1 METFSSSVNNA
12 SRTARNPRSVDAL
25 IDRCE
30 GAYSK
35 ATLKSYRTDLRAFAA
50 WCTDQELDW
59 LPARSETVAAYVDS
73 LCPALTPG
81 TLKRR
86 LSAIGFAH
94 RYSDLPCPLV
104 ASSVTLAIRRAERKK
119 PSRPAQAHG
128 MTREI
133 LARLIE
139 GCGDDLLGLRDA
151 ALLSVGYDTLCR
163 SAEICAMQVNHV
175 RPGAG
180 DVWSILIPR
189 SKADQAGAGRIAWLS
204 PDTTQRVSAW
214 VEAAGIVEGALFR
227 SVHQA
232 RPADTPL
239 NVSSVQ
245 RLVKRAAKRAGV
257 PYEVVKSLSGH
268 SMRIGAAQDMMV
280 AGFDSL
286 AIMQAG
292 GWKTQHV
299 LLRYVENAS
308 TRVMHERRWKA
319 LAGAQT

>member
-1 METFSSSVNNA
+1 METFSHPVNHA
-12 SRTARNPRSVDAL
+12 SAPSRNPRLVNAL

-30 GAYSK
+30 GAYSR
-35 ATLKSYRTDLRAFAA
+35 ATLKSYRTDLKAFTS
-50 WCTDQELDW
+50 WCAERGADW
-59 LPARSETVAAYVDS
+59 LPATSQTVAAYVDAI
-73 LCPALTPG
+73 CPLVTPG

-94 RYSDLPCPLV
+94 RYSDLPCPVV
-104 ASSVTLAIRRAERKK
+104 ASSVTLAIRRAERRK
-119 PSRPAQAHG
+119 PSRPSQAHG

-133 LARLIE
+133 LSQLVD
-139 GCGDDLLGLRDA
+139 GCGENLLGLRDA

-163 SAEICAMQVNHV
+163 SAEICAMEVGHV
-175 RPGAG
+175 RAGAG
-180 DVWSILIPR
+180 ETWSILIPR
-189 SKADQAGAGRIAWLS
+189 SKSDQSGAGRIAWLS
-204 PDTTQRVSAW
+204 PETTRRVSAW
-214 VEAAGIVEGALFR
+214 LEAARIVEGPLFR
-227 SVHQA
+227 SVHRA
-232 RPADTPL
+232 RPAETPL

-257 PYEVVKSLSGH
+257 PYEVVKGLSGH

-308 TRVMHERRWKA
+308 TRAMHERRWKA
-319 LAGAQT
+319 LAEKAA

>member
-1 METFSSSVNNA
+1 
-12 SRTARNPRSVDAL
+12 
-25 IDRCE
+25 
-30 GAYSK
+30 
-35 ATLKSYRTDLRAFAA
+35 
-50 WCTDQELDW
+50 
-59 LPARSETVAAYVDS
+59 
-73 LCPALTPG
+73 
-81 TLKRR
+81 
-86 LSAIGFAH
+86 
-94 RYSDLPCPLV
+94 
-104 ASSVTLAIRRAERKK
+104 
-119 PSRPAQAHG
+119 

-163 SAEICAMQVNHV
+163 SAEICAMHVEHV

-189 SKADQAGAGRIAWLS
+189 SKADRAGAGRIAWLS

-214 VEAAGIVEGALFR
+214 LEAAGIVEGALFR

-232 RPADTPL
+232 RPADTLL

-257 PYEVVKSLSGH
+257 PYEVVKGLSGH

-308 TRVMHERRWKA
+308 TRAMHERRWKA
-319 LAGAQT
+319 LAGTAS

>member
-1 METFSSSVNNA
+1 M
-12 SRTARNPRSVDAL
+12 DAP

-35 ATLKSYRTDLRAFAA
+35 APLKSYRTELKAFAA
-50 WCTDQELDW
+50 WCADRAEDW
-59 LPARSETVAAYVDS
+59 LPGKSQTVAAYVDEIRNVVT
-73 LCPALTPG
+73 AG
-81 TLKRR
+81 TLKRQ

-94 RYSDLPCPLV
+94 RYSDLPCPLA

-119 PSRPAQAHG
+119 PCRAAQAHG
-128 MTREI
+128 MTGEI
-133 LARLIE
+133 LLRLIE
-139 GCGDDLLGLRDA
+139 ICGDDLLGLRNA
-151 ALLSVGYDTLCR
+151 ALSCVDYGTLCR
-163 SAEICAMQVNHV
+163 SAEICAMQVEHV

-204 PDTTQRVSAW
+204 PETRRVSVW
-214 VEAAGIVEGALFR
+214 REAAGIVEGALFR

-245 RLVKRAAKRAGV
+245 RLVKRAAKRAGA
-257 PYEVVKSLSGH
+257 PYDVVKSLLGH

-280 AGFDSL
+280 AGLDSL

-292 GWKTQHV
+292 GWKTQNV

-308 TRVMHERRWKA
+308 RRAMHERRWKA
-319 LAGAQT
+319 IAEKAACRARWTMAPLTENRDFE